1 MTALNPAKRKQ
12 TARELAKK
20 FGVSERTIRRAV
32 AQPRAEYVA
41 GAHARQDEALRMREA
56 GMKWREVGDALG
68 GITDSAA
75 YQLAAK
81 AKARRAENVNA

>member
-1 MTALNPAKRKQ
+1 MTALKPAKRKQ

-32 AQPRAEYVA
+32 AQPRNEYLA
-41 GAHARQDEALRMREA
+41 ATHARQDEALRLRES
-56 GMKWREVGDALG
+56 GMKWADVGAALG

-81 AKARRAENVNA
+81 AKDRRAQSVA

>member
-41 GAHARQDEALRMREA
+41 GTHARQDEALRLRES

-68 GITDSAA
+68 GISDSAA

-81 AKARRAENVNA
+81 AKARRTEHVDA

>member
-1 MTALNPAKRKQ
+1 MTALKPAKRKQ

-32 AQPRAEYVA
+32 AQPRADYVA
-41 GAHARQDEALRMREA
+41 ASHARQDYALRLRES
-56 GMKWREVGDALG
+56 GMKWREVGEALD
-68 GITDSAA
+68 GISDSAA

-81 AKARRAENVNA
+81 AKIRREQNVS

>member
-1 MTALNPAKRKQ
+1 MTALKPAKRRQ

-20 FGVSERTIRRAV
+20 FGVSERTIRRTV

-41 GAHARQDEALRMREA
+41 DTHTRQDRALELRES
-56 GMKWREVGDALG
+56 GLKWREVGEQLG

-81 AKARRAENVNA
+81 ARIRRSENVTA